1 MKTNW
6 NPNNSRPV
14 IAGIPIAV
22 PDPRTVDRVTSLYY
36 MIIGSLASVTQTS
49 IKDLLDTLAQR
60 KDLYKHTLKYR
71 MKEAF
76 SRSETLIGV
85 FKKYT
90 TTISQ
95 YDLWLDIT
103 DNMEDELKLDVQ
115 RLFYTTDNI
124 LLKHNVKEH
133 KIRSLTIVAY
143 NLSIMLHDLSQR
155 YDQVMQNMGFGVS
168 NVKPCQEFLQP
179 MYGMFTSMKEVAAIL
194 IPDPDAE
201 YFKEGGAIYN
211 ALSVIALKVCDLD
224 KIDNAVNE
232 GLKLN
237 GVDYNG
243 EEHQNNSFLPWNR
256 IQINFLSRNFDKM
269 SDEELA
275 KALGR
280 SVGAVKAKMRQLKL
294 NRNNNGK
301 DTKTLL

>member
-1 MKTNW
+1 
-6 NPNNSRPV
+6 
-14 IAGIPIAV
+14 
-22 PDPRTVDRVTSLYY
+22 
-36 MIIGSLASVTQTS
+36 MIIGSLATVTQTS
-49 IKDLLDTLAQR
+49 IKDLLDELAQR

-90 TTISQ
+90 TSIAQ

-103 DNMEDELKLDVQ
+103 DKMEDKLKLDVQ

-124 LLKHNVKEH
+124 LLKHNIKEH
-133 KIRSLTIVAY
+133 KIRSMTVVAY

-179 MYGMFTSMKEVAAIL
+179 MYGMYTSMKEVAAIL

-201 YFKEGGAIYN
+201 YFKEDGAIYK
-211 ALSVIALKVCDLD
+211 ALSVLALKVCDLD
-224 KIDNAVNE
+224 KIDEAAND

-237 GVDYNG
+237 GVDYNV
-243 EEHQNNSFLPWNR
+243 EEHQNNSFLPWNSV
-256 IQINFLSRNFDKM
+256 QVNVLSRNYNKM

-275 KALGR
+275 KTLGR
-280 SVGAVKAKMRQLKL
+280 SVGAIKAKMRQLKL
-294 NRNNNGK
+294 KRNNNE
-301 DTKTLL
+301 